1 MKLEQV
7 RDLKKIQSN
16 EINDFFDSTYSK
28 VYSDLLGIEL
38 HDQINFISNN
48 YLESL
53 SNNIAILD
61 LCCGTGRHI
70 KSLGN
75 KGYIVDGVDINPE
88 AVKITKKDNPTAT
101 IFLSD
106 AQFFK
111 PNIKYDLIYSME
123 SSIGYLT
130 DDDTVNIFKNIS
142 KNVLA
147 DKGLFIIHLI
157 NRDYL
162 AKNLSQRVWF
172 GNPAN
177 GYLLENR
184 TFESEFGLLKIEQ
197 VRIIDGKDKK
207 YSINLRLYSLNEL
220 KYLLKEAGLQINKV
234 FGNYNNEQFSINS
247 PYMIIEC
254 SKINSSERGEFMTT
268 EQNLII
274 IA

>member
-61 LCCGTGRHI
+61 LGCGTGRHI

-75 KGYIVDGVDINPE
+75 KDYIVDGVDINPE
-88 AVKITKKDNPTAT
+88 AVKIAKKDNPTAT

-172 GNPAN
+172 GNPTN

-254 SKINSSERGEFMTT
+254 SKINSSERGVS
-268 EQNLII
+268 L
-274 IA
+274 